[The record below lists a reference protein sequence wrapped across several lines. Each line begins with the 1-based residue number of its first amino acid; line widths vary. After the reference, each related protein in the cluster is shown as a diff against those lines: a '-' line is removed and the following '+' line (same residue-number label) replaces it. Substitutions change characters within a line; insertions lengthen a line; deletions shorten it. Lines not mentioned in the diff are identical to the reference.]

1 MSKLTKEEQV
11 IKTIENSDEQ
21 IKIIS
26 EKITEYERDIKNYK
40 LCIED
45 LKNKLN
51 YKNKVSKDLKNQIY
65 SKNKIVRQIL
75 KPYYIELRK
84 KIINQWQK
92 EYNIESDI
100 DLKVVN
106 RSNLDSLYSILEM
119 IENSLSTSS
128 IKLERLKASREYL
141 LKQFRYEN
149 IENGKIINIDK
160 DNKNIIVQNESIIL
174 KNYKDQIAICNING
188 EILYL
193 VNSNDFNFACGNVDL
208 QNISNM
214 KFYETRSKI
223 AKEKTISKGNVELDD
238 TFDVATIYN
247 DNSVILKDVDENNVG
262 IFDENENLIEIIPKD
277 YTLKLEMINKN
288 NSRSL

>member
-26 EKITEYERDIKNYK
+26 EKIAEYERDIKNYK

-174 KNYKDQIAICNING
+174 KNYNDQIAICNTNG

>member
-21 IKIIS
+21 IKVLS
-26 EKITEYERDIKNYK
+26 EKIADYERDIKNYK

-65 SKNKIVRQIL
+65 SKNKIVRKIL

-128 IKLERLKASREYL
+128 IKLERLKASRKYL

-174 KNYKDQIAICNING
+174 KNYNDQIAICNTNG

-193 VNSNDFNFACGNVDL
+193 VNSKDFNFACGNVDL

-223 AKEKTISKGNVELDD
+223 AKEKTISNGNVELDD
-238 TFDVATIYN
+238 TFDVTTIYN

>member
-21 IKIIS
+21 IKVLIEEIA
-26 EKITEYERDIKNYK
+26 EYKRSLEGFKR
-40 LCIED
+40 CIADFE
-45 LKNKLN
+45 NKLN
-51 YKNKVSKDLKNQIY
+51 YKNQVSIDLKDQIY
-65 SKNKIVRQIL
+65 SKNKRVRQIL
-75 KPYYIELRK
+75 KPYYDELRK
-84 KIINQWQK
+84 KIIHKRQK
-92 EYNIESDI
+92 EYNIEPDI
-100 DLKVVN
+100 ELGVINQV
-106 RSNLDSLYSILEM
+106 NLDSLYSSLNI
-119 IENSLSTSS
+119 IANSLSVCSM
-128 IKLERLKASREYL
+128 KLERLKASRKYL

-149 IENGKIINIDK
+149 IEHGKIINIDK

-174 KNYKDQIAICNING
+174 KNYNDQIAICNTNG

-193 VNSNDFNFACGNVDL
+193 VNSKDFNFACGNVDL

-288 NSRSL
+288 NLRSL

>member
-174 KNYKDQIAICNING
+174 KNYNDQIAICNTNG

-277 YTLKLEMINKN
+277 YTLKLELINKN

>member
-45 LKNKLN
+45 LKNKLD

-92 EYNIESDI
+92 EYNIEADI

-174 KNYKDQIAICNING
+174 KNYNDQIAICNTNG

>member
-174 KNYKDQIAICNING
+174 KNYNDQIAICNTNG
-188 EILYL
+188 KILYL

>member
-1 MSKLTKEEQV
+1 M
-11 IKTIENSDEQ
+11 
-21 IKIIS
+21 
-26 EKITEYERDIKNYK
+26 
-40 LCIED
+40 
-45 LKNKLN
+45 N

-65 SKNKIVRQIL
+65 SKNKIVRKIL

-128 IKLERLKASREYL
+128 IKLKRLKASRKYL

-160 DNKNIIVQNESIIL
+160 NNKNIIVQNESIIL
-174 KNYKDQIAICNING
+174 KNYNDQIAICNTNG

-193 VNSNDFNFACGNVDL
+193 VNSKDFNFACGNVDL

-223 AKEKTISKGNVELDD
+223 AKVKTISKGNVELDD

>member
-21 IKIIS
+21 IKTIS
-26 EKITEYERDIKNYK
+26 EKIAEYERDIKNYK

-45 LKNKLN
+45 LKNKLD

-128 IKLERLKASREYL
+128 IKLKRLKASRKYL

-174 KNYKDQIAICNING
+174 KNYNDQIAICNTNG
-188 EILYL
+188 ENLYL
-193 VNSNDFNFACGNVDL
+193 VNSKDFNFACGNVDL

>member
-21 IKIIS
+21 IKVLS
-26 EKITEYERDIKNYK
+26 EKIAEYERDIKNYK

-65 SKNKIVRQIL
+65 SKNKIVRKIL

-128 IKLERLKASREYL
+128 IKLERLKASRKYL

-174 KNYKDQIAICNING
+174 KNYNDQIAICNTNG

>member
-174 KNYKDQIAICNING
+174 KNYNDQIAICNTNG

>member
-21 IKIIS
+21 IKVLS
-26 EKITEYERDIKNYK
+26 EKIAEYERDIKNYK

-65 SKNKIVRQIL
+65 SKNKIVRKIL

-174 KNYKDQIAICNING
+174 KNYNDQIAICNTNG

>member
-21 IKIIS
+21 IKVLS
-26 EKITEYERDIKNYK
+26 EKIAEYKRDIKNYK

-65 SKNKIVRQIL
+65 SKNKIVRKIL

-174 KNYKDQIAICNING
+174 KNYNDQIAICNTNG

-223 AKEKTISKGNVELDD
+223 AKVKTISKGNVELDD

>member
-21 IKIIS
+21 IKVLS
-26 EKITEYERDIKNYK
+26 EKIAEYERDIKNYK

-65 SKNKIVRQIL
+65 SKNKIVRKIL

-128 IKLERLKASREYL
+128 IKLERLKASRKYL

-174 KNYKDQIAICNING
+174 KNYNDQIAICNTNG
-188 EILYL
+188 
-193 VNSNDFNFACGNVDL
+193 
-208 QNISNM
+208 
-214 KFYETRSKI
+214 
-223 AKEKTISKGNVELDD
+223 
-238 TFDVATIYN
+238 
-247 DNSVILKDVDENNVG
+247 
-262 IFDENENLIEIIPKD
+262 
-277 YTLKLEMINKN
+277 
-288 NSRSL
+288 

>member
-128 IKLERLKASREYL
+128 MKLERLKASREYL

-174 KNYKDQIAICNING
+174 KNYNDQIAICNTNG

-223 AKEKTISKGNVELDD
+223 AKEKTISKGNVDLDD

>member
-21 IKIIS
+21 IKTIS
-26 EKITEYERDIKNYK
+26 EKIAEYERDIKNYK

-45 LKNKLN
+45 LKNKLD

-174 KNYKDQIAICNING
+174 KNYNDQIAICNTNG

-277 YTLKLEMINKN
+277 YTLMFPKQ
-288 NSRSL
+288 

>member
-21 IKIIS
+21 IKTIS
-26 EKITEYERDIKNYK
+26 EKIAEYERDIKNYK

-45 LKNKLN
+45 LKNKLD

-92 EYNIESDI
+92 EYNIEADI

-174 KNYKDQIAICNING
+174 KNYNDQIAICNTNG

>member
-174 KNYKDQIAICNING
+174 KNYNDQIAICNTNG

-214 KFYETRSKI
+214 KFYETCSKI

>member
-21 IKIIS
+21 IKVLS
-26 EKITEYERDIKNYK
+26 EKIAEYERDIKNYK

-65 SKNKIVRQIL
+65 SKNKIVRKIL

-174 KNYKDQIAICNING
+174 KNYNDQIAICNTNG

-223 AKEKTISKGNVELDD
+223 AKVKTISKGNVELDD

>member
-21 IKIIS
+21 IKVLS
-26 EKITEYERDIKNYK
+26 EKIAEYERDIKNYK

-65 SKNKIVRQIL
+65 SKNKIVRKIL

-174 KNYKDQIAICNING
+174 KNYNDQIAICNTNG

-223 AKEKTISKGNVELDD
+223 AKVKTISNGNVELDD